1 MMKIQSCIDAI
12 EKQNE
17 EIVRLQNPCNRKIA
31 LNFLFSLFS
40 FKRILSFIQSRSLL
54 KKLAKG
60 KKKDLT
66 PVFYA
71 KGSFLD
77 VSKKVAVYTC
87 ITNGY
92 DNVNNPILI
101 DDDMDYFCISDSSKK
116 TKSIWQHLEIP
127 ASASKYD
134 YAMIN
139 RFCKLNPWNIFSAYD
154 YTIYIDGNID
164 ICSDIRCLC
173 SIAHNSKIGIAMHTH
188 DYRDCIYNEAEAC
201 TILKRGNMDAIKTQM
216 AKYRQEG
223 FPEHFGMIE
232 ATIIIIDLKNDI
244 AKKIMTEWW
253 CELLQSKSGRDQ
265 LSFPYILWKNGFK
278 ISDVGCLG
286 NNRRKN
292 PKFRTRKHY
301 NE

>member
-1 MMKIQSCIDAI
+1 MNIQQCIDVI
-12 EKQNE
+12 EKQNM
-17 EIVRLQNPCNRKIA
+17 EIMRLQNSSKWKIA
-31 LNFLFSLFS
+31 IFFFFSLFNL
-40 FKRILSFIQSRSLL
+40 KRVYSYIQGIIIS
-54 KKLAKG
+54 KKLSKGG
-60 KKKDLT
+60 KKIV
-66 PVFYA
+66 PPFFYA
-71 KGSFLD
+71 KGSFLNN
-77 VSKKVAVYTC
+77 SKKVAVYTC

-116 TKSIWQHLEIP
+116 TKSIWQHLKIP
-127 ASASKYD
+127 VIASKYD
-134 YAMIN
+134 YVMVN

-292 PKFRTRKHY
+292 PKFRTRKHL